1 MGECCRKNKNVII
14 VIVMVFLVIIM
25 LLGLLYWKF
34 FMVPEHPA
42 GYGGYPPPQYQY
54 PPPPNPS
61 EAEPDSGVPFSNYD
75 GWDAFYNYD

>member
-14 VIVMVFLVIIM
+14 VSVIVFLVIIM

-54 PPPPNPS
+54 PPPPQPG
-61 EAEPDSGVPFSNYD
+61 PDSGAS
-75 GWDAFYNYD
+75 DAGDAYYNYD